1 MSNSELNPKWV
12 LSNSRQLEN
21 NPELTEIASRLWPRV
36 RAHARKQLATQ
47 NSDDSETLAAEVWE
61 SVLRSVSKTLAR
73 HHETTSTVLNLESYL
88 FGAFLHRFNRAL
100 KRERKRQ
107 EIIEPLASTREL
119 EQLPGARDWK
129 SADGMERSLQ
139 VQEVM
144 DSMDAWTRRVFAAR
158 LYGYTWKEIAE
169 LHELSESKAKLRFR
183 YALRRLAA
191 RLGYGK

>member
-1 MSNSELNPKWV
+1 MSNSELSPEWV
-12 LSNSRQLEN
+12 LTNSGQAAN
-21 NPELTEIASRLWPRV
+21 NPELIEIARRLWPRV
-36 RAHARKQLATQ
+36 RAHARKQLAHQ

-73 HHETTSTVLNLESYL
+73 HHETTPTVLNLESYL
-88 FGAFLHRFNRAL
+88 FGAFLHRFNRAV

-107 EIIEPLASTREL
+107 EMIEPLASTSEL

-129 SADGMERSLQ
+129 SAEGLERSLQ

>member
-1 MSNSELNPKWV
+1 MSNSELNPEWV

-21 NPELTEIASRLWPRV
+21 NPKLTEIASRLWPRV
-36 RAHARKQLATQ
+36 RAHARKQLANQ
-47 NSDDSETLAAEVWE
+47 NADDSETLAAEVWE

-144 DSMDAWTRRVFAAR
+144 DSMDTWTRRVFAAR

>member
-1 MSNSELNPKWV
+1 MSNSELNPEWV

-36 RAHARKQLATQ
+36 RAHARKQLANQ
-47 NSDDSETLAAEVWE
+47 NADDSETLAAEVWE
-61 SVLRSVSKTLAR
+61 SVLRSVSKTLGR
-73 HHETTSTVLNLESYL
+73 HHETTPTVLNLESYL

-100 KRERKRQ
+100 KRERRRQ
-107 EIIEPLASTREL
+107 EIIKPVATREL

-144 DSMDAWTRRVFAAR
+144 DSMDTWTRRVFAAR

>member
-1 MSNSELNPKWV
+1 
-12 LSNSRQLEN
+12 
-21 NPELTEIASRLWPRV
+21 
-36 RAHARKQLATQ
+36 
-47 NSDDSETLAAEVWE
+47 LAAEVWE
-61 SVLRSVSKTLAR
+61 SVLRSVSKTLGR
-73 HHETTSTVLNLESYL
+73 HHETTPTVLNLESYL

-144 DSMDAWTRRVFAAR
+144 DSMDTWTRRVFAAR

>member
-1 MSNSELNPKWV
+1 MPSWPLAIWSHSVPARHCDRPSNPSSCGN
-12 LSNSRQLEN
+12 
-21 NPELTEIASRLWPRV
+21 
-36 RAHARKQLATQ
+36 
-47 NSDDSETLAAEVWE
+47 
-61 SVLRSVSKTLAR
+61 VLRSVSKTLAR

-144 DSMDAWTRRVFAAR
+144 DSMDTWTRRVFAAR

>member
-100 KRERKRQ
+100 KRERRRQ
-107 EIIEPLASTREL
+107 EIVKPVATREL
-119 EQLPGARDWK
+119 EQLPGATDWK

-158 LYGYTWKEIAE
+158 LYGQTWKEIAE
-169 LHELSESKAKLRFR
+169 VQERRESKPKQRARSEIG
-183 YALRRLAA
+183 RR
-191 RLGYGK
+191 

>member
-1 MSNSELNPKWV
+1 
-12 LSNSRQLEN
+12 
-21 NPELTEIASRLWPRV
+21 
-36 RAHARKQLATQ
+36 
-47 NSDDSETLAAEVWE
+47 
-61 SVLRSVSKTLAR
+61 
-73 HHETTSTVLNLESYL
+73 
-88 FGAFLHRFNRAL
+88 L
-100 KRERKRQ
+100 KRERRRR
-107 EIIEPLASTREL
+107 EIIKPVATREL

>member
-1 MSNSELNPKWV
+1 MSNSELNPEWV

-36 RAHARKQLATQ
+36 RAHARKQLANQ
-47 NSDDSETLAAEVWE
+47 NADDSETLAAEVWE

-144 DSMDAWTRRVFAAR
+144 DSMDTWTRRVFAAR